1 MKPFLI
7 ITSVIIAL
15 DLILNVIY
23 VLCCFIRSIVRDL
36 KK

>member
-7 ITSVIIAL
+7 ITSVIIVL

-23 VLCCFIRSIVRDL
+23 VLCCFIHSIVRDL